1 MAIET
6 MEECRLTSEKRWS
19 KMEVELQKIKDDI
32 KTMTVRLDKQETMV
46 GDIQQIS
53 LNVASLSQNM
63 QQMLNEI
70 KTQNE
75 RLDNLEQ
82 KPVKRLNGAIDT
94 IIKLVVTAGVTFLL
108 IKLGLQ

>member
-6 MEECRLTSEKRWS
+6 VEECRLASEKRWS
-19 KMEVELQKIKDDI
+19 KIEVELQKIKDDI
-32 KTMTVRLDKQETMV
+32 TTMTARLNKQAAMV
-46 GDIQQIS
+46 EDIQQIS

-63 QQMLNEI
+63 QQMLNEM

-75 RLDNLEQ
+75 RLDNLEH
-82 KPVKRLNGAIDT
+82 KPVKRLDAAIDT